1 MFSRIGRQ
9 IVIITMTS
17 YRVVMYETGVNA
29 VRCNKKHTPSRVPIS
44 AAHCTE
50 YRNSSQKTN
59 KPSGIFEY
67 FQTLNNLTLAPL
79 NPDEKIKTETGK
91 PMKRIML
98 FLLTNIAIMV
108 VLSITLRLLGV
119 DSILAENG
127 SDLNIQ
133 ALVILSGV
141 IGFGGSFISLLISKW
156 MAKRMTGA
164 VVITNPVSNVEKWLI
179 STVEKQ
185 AKIVGIKMPEVAIFP
200 SSAMNAFA
208 TGASKNKAL
217 MAVSQGLLDSMS
229 QGEIEAVVG
238 HEMSHIANGDM
249 VTLALIQGVV
259 NTFVVFLSRVIG
271 HVVDRVILKNNQ
283 GHGIGY
289 FVSVIVAQIVLS
301 ILASTIV
308 MYFSRKR
315 EFIADTGGADL
326 AGHQNMINALK
337 RLGQV
342 EPEALPEQMAAFGIN
357 DKGGVMALFSSHPPI
372 EDRIV
377 ALEQRALRG

>member
-1 MFSRIGRQ
+1 
-9 IVIITMTS
+9 
-17 YRVVMYETGVNA
+17 
-29 VRCNKKHTPSRVPIS
+29 
-44 AAHCTE
+44 
-50 YRNSSQKTN
+50 
-59 KPSGIFEY
+59 
-67 FQTLNNLTLAPL
+67 
-79 NPDEKIKTETGK
+79 
-91 PMKRIML
+91 MKRILL
-98 FLLTNIAIMV
+98 FIMTNIAIMV
-108 VLSITLRLLGV
+108 VLSITLRILGV

-164 VVITNPVSNVEKWLI
+164 VVITNPTTNIERWLVDTI
-179 STVEKQ
+179 EKQ

-200 SSAMNAFA
+200 SPDMNAFA
-208 TGASKNKAL
+208 TGASRNKAL
-217 MAVSQGLLDSMS
+217 MAVSQGLLDNMS

-259 NTFVVFLSRVIG
+259 NTFVVFLSRIVG
-271 HVVDRVILKNNQ
+271 HVVDRVILKNEQ

-289 FVSVIVAQIVLS
+289 FVTVMVAQVILS

-342 EPEALPEQMAAFGIN
+342 EPVALPEQMAAFGIN
-357 DKGGVMALFSSHPPI
+357 DKGGLMELFSSHPPI
-372 EDRIV
+372 EARIA
-377 ALEQRALRG
+377 ALEERAKRR

>member
-1 MFSRIGRQ
+1 
-9 IVIITMTS
+9 
-17 YRVVMYETGVNA
+17 
-29 VRCNKKHTPSRVPIS
+29 
-44 AAHCTE
+44 
-50 YRNSSQKTN
+50 
-59 KPSGIFEY
+59 
-67 FQTLNNLTLAPL
+67 
-79 NPDEKIKTETGK
+79 
-91 PMKRIML
+91 MKRIML
-98 FLLTNIAIMV
+98 FIMTNIAIMA

-133 ALVILSGV
+133 SLVILSGV
-141 IGFGGSFISLLISKW
+141 IGFGGSFISLLMSKW

-164 VVITNPVSNVEKWLI
+164 VVITNPTTNIEKWLMA
-179 STVEKQ
+179 TVESQ

-200 SSAMNAFA
+200 SPDMNAFA
-208 TGASKNKAL
+208 TGASKNNSL
-217 MAVSQGLLDSMS
+217 MAVSQGLLDKMS
-229 QGEIEAVVG
+229 QGEVEAVVG

-259 NTFVVFLSRVIG
+259 NTFVVFLSRVVG

-289 FVSVIVAQIVLS
+289 FVTVMISQVVLS
-301 ILASTIV
+301 VLASTIV

-342 EPEALPEQMAAFGIN
+342 EPAPLPEQMAAFGIN
-357 DKGGVMALFSSHPPI
+357 DKGGIMALFSSHPPI
-372 EDRIV
+372 EARIE
-377 ALEQRALRG
+377 ALEQRAVRRS

>member
-1 MFSRIGRQ
+1 
-9 IVIITMTS
+9 
-17 YRVVMYETGVNA
+17 
-29 VRCNKKHTPSRVPIS
+29 
-44 AAHCTE
+44 
-50 YRNSSQKTN
+50 
-59 KPSGIFEY
+59 
-67 FQTLNNLTLAPL
+67 
-79 NPDEKIKTETGK
+79 
-91 PMKRIML
+91 MKRIML
-98 FLLTNIAIMV
+98 FIMTNIAIML

-141 IGFGGSFISLLISKW
+141 IGFGGSFISLLMSKW

-164 VVITNPVSNVEKWLI
+164 VVITNPSTNIERWLV

-208 TGASKNKAL
+208 TGASKNNSL
-217 MAVSQGLLDSMS
+217 MAVSQGLLDNMA

-249 VTLALIQGVV
+249 VTLTLIQGVV
-259 NTFVVFLSRVIG
+259 NTFVVFLSRVVG
-271 HVVDRVILKNNQ
+271 HIVDRVILKNNR

-289 FVSVIVAQIVLS
+289 FISVMVAQVVLS

-357 DKGGVMALFSSHPPI
+357 DKGGIMALFSSHPPI
-372 EDRIV
+372 ETRIE
-377 ALEQRALRG
+377 ALEKRALTRS

>member
-1 MFSRIGRQ
+1 
-9 IVIITMTS
+9 
-17 YRVVMYETGVNA
+17 
-29 VRCNKKHTPSRVPIS
+29 
-44 AAHCTE
+44 
-50 YRNSSQKTN
+50 
-59 KPSGIFEY
+59 
-67 FQTLNNLTLAPL
+67 
-79 NPDEKIKTETGK
+79 
-91 PMKRIML
+91 MKRIFL
-98 FLLTNIAIMV
+98 FIMTNIAIMV

-141 IGFGGSFISLLISKW
+141 IGFGGSFISLLMSKW

-164 VVITNPVSNVEKWLI
+164 VVITNPRSNIERWLI

-208 TGASKNKAL
+208 TGATKNNAL
-217 MAVSQGLLDSMS
+217 MAVSQGLLDNMS
-229 QGEIEAVVG
+229 QGEVEAVVG

-259 NTFVVFLSRVIG
+259 NTFVVFLSRVVG
-271 HVVDRVILKNNQ
+271 HVVDRVILKNDR

-289 FVSVIVAQIVLS
+289 FVTVMISQVILSV
-301 ILASTIV
+301 LASTIV

-342 EPEALPEQMAAFGIN
+342 EPEPLPEQLAAFGIN
-357 DKGGVMALFSSHPPI
+357 DKGGIMALFSSHPPI
-372 EDRIV
+372 EARIA
-377 ALEQRALRG
+377 ALEKRAIGRS

>member
-1 MFSRIGRQ
+1 
-9 IVIITMTS
+9 
-17 YRVVMYETGVNA
+17 
-29 VRCNKKHTPSRVPIS
+29 
-44 AAHCTE
+44 
-50 YRNSSQKTN
+50 
-59 KPSGIFEY
+59 
-67 FQTLNNLTLAPL
+67 
-79 NPDEKIKTETGK
+79 
-91 PMKRIML
+91 MKRIML

-164 VVITNPVSNVEKWLI
+164 VVITQANSNVERWLI
-179 STVEKQ
+179 RTVEKQ
-185 AKIVGIKMPEVAIFP
+185 AEIVGIKMPEVAVFP
-200 SSAMNAFA
+200 SPAMNAFA

-217 MAVSQGLLDSMS
+217 MAVSQGLLDNMT

-271 HVVDRVILKNNQ
+271 HIVDRVILKNNQ

-326 AGHQNMINALK
+326 AGHQNMIGALK

-357 DKGGVMALFSSHPPI
+357 DKGGIMALFSSHPPI
-372 EDRIV
+372 EARIE
-377 ALEQRALRG
+377 ALEKRAMNRS

>member
-1 MFSRIGRQ
+1 
-9 IVIITMTS
+9 
-17 YRVVMYETGVNA
+17 
-29 VRCNKKHTPSRVPIS
+29 
-44 AAHCTE
+44 
-50 YRNSSQKTN
+50 
-59 KPSGIFEY
+59 
-67 FQTLNNLTLAPL
+67 
-79 NPDEKIKTETGK
+79 
-91 PMKRIML
+91 MKRIML
-98 FLLTNIAIMV
+98 FIMTNVAIMV

-119 DSILAENG
+119 DSILAANG

-141 IGFGGSFISLLISKW
+141 IGFGGAIISLLISKW

-164 VVITNPVSNVEKWLI
+164 VVITNPSSNIEKRLMN
-179 STVEKQ
+179 TVEKQ

-200 SSAMNAFA
+200 STAMNAFA
-208 TGASKNKAL
+208 TGASKNNSL
-217 MAVSQGLLDSMS
+217 MAVSQGLLDNMS
-229 QGEIEAVVG
+229 QGEVEAVVG

-259 NTFVVFLSRVIG
+259 NTFVVFLSRIIG
-271 HVVDRVILKNNQ
+271 HIVDRVILKNTH

-289 FVSVIVAQIVLS
+289 FVTVMISQVILSV
-301 ILASTIV
+301 LASTIV

-315 EFIADTGGADL
+315 EFVADTGGADL

-357 DKGGVMALFSSHPPI
+357 DKGGIMALFSSHPPI
-372 EDRIV
+372 EDRIA
-377 ALEQRALRG
+377 ALEERALRRA

>member
-1 MFSRIGRQ
+1 
-9 IVIITMTS
+9 
-17 YRVVMYETGVNA
+17 
-29 VRCNKKHTPSRVPIS
+29 
-44 AAHCTE
+44 
-50 YRNSSQKTN
+50 
-59 KPSGIFEY
+59 
-67 FQTLNNLTLAPL
+67 
-79 NPDEKIKTETGK
+79 
-91 PMKRIML
+91 MKRIFL

-108 VLSITLRLLGV
+108 VLSITLRILGV

-127 SDLNIQ
+127 SDLNIR

-164 VVITNPVSNVEKWLI
+164 VVITDPRSNIEKWLLD
-179 STVEKQ
+179 TVEAQ
-185 AKIVGIKMPEVAIFP
+185 SKIVGIKMPEVAIFP

-208 TGASKNKAL
+208 TGASKNNAL
-217 MAVSQGLLDSMS
+217 VAVSQGLLDNMS

-238 HEMSHIANGDM
+238 HEMSHVANGDM

-259 NTFVVFLSRVIG
+259 NTFVVFLSRLVG

-289 FVSVIVAQIVLS
+289 FITVMISQVVLS

-342 EPEALPEQMAAFGIN
+342 EPEPLPEQMAAFGIN
-357 DKGGVMALFSSHPPI
+357 DKGGIMALFSSHPPI
-372 EDRIV
+372 EARIS
-377 ALEQRALRG
+377 ALVERAKRQAM